1 MWFLW
6 KNRITMLITNP
17 QTRTGSGIQ
26 QPTPSISCGHVVSL
40 PKQVYRSAGGMFQ
53 NVTCQMSRNERTM
66 PLKRTWRTL
75 TGGSMADLPEFYSVQ
90 ETPIVQTI

>member
-1 MWFLW
+1 
-6 KNRITMLITNP
+6 
-17 QTRTGSGIQ
+17 
-26 QPTPSISCGHVVSL
+26 
-40 PKQVYRSAGGMFQ
+40 
-53 NVTCQMSRNERTM
+53 M